1 MANITTSFP
10 FEKEYNRTC
19 YDSNCTTKDTVAI
32 SLDAALKV
40 RYVYAAVGALGMI
53 GNAIVAVVIMSSS
66 RMRRATTNVL
76 ITNQSAIDFLA
87 SFFIIMCTFIRDISR
102 IESFIGRETFC
113 RLWADNLP
121 MWSMFVSSTYNLVC
135 ITMERYSGIVYPMR
149 HSRTCSRFRSRF
161 AIAFAWF
168 IGPTYNLSYMA
179 VSSPYK
185 NGECTAY
192 SDWPSPE
199 IQRAVGLLTIT
210 LQFFLPILI
219 IAFAY
224 IRIVV
229 ILRRGVTTKGSSKNS
244 NPQDARRDKRMKR
257 ARTNV
262 IKTLVM
268 VAMSFV
274 LCWSPNQ
281 FFFLVYNIGVE
292 LDFNGTFYHFT
303 VIAVFLNSC
312 INPFIYAFQYDQFKN
327 ELLNRCHK
335 PAEVTEFSVTS
346 ENSVRTSDVE
356 VSRGSRKS
364 VYTVEQDCE
373 TGQ

>member
-1 MANITTSFP
+1 
-10 FEKEYNRTC
+10 
-19 YDSNCTTKDTVAI
+19 
-32 SLDAALKV
+32 
-40 RYVYAAVGALGMI
+40 
-53 GNAIVAVVIMSSS
+53 
-66 RMRRATTNVL
+66 
-76 ITNQSAIDFLA
+76 
-87 SFFIIMCTFIRDISR
+87 
-102 IESFIGRETFC
+102 
-113 RLWADNLP
+113 
-121 MWSMFVSSTYNLVC
+121 
-135 ITMERYSGIVYPMR
+135 MR
-149 HSRTCSRFRSRF
+149 HSRTCSRGRARF

-168 IGPTYNLSYMA
+168 IGLAYNMAYM
-179 VSSPYK
+179 VPSSPYK
-185 NGECTAY
+185 DGECTSY
-192 SDWPSPE
+192 SEWPSLTV
-199 IQRAVGLLTIT
+199 QRAVGLLTIT

-281 FFFLVYNIGVE
+281 IIYTMYNSGLQIN
-292 LDFNGTFYHFT
+292 FNGTFYHFT

-327 ELLNRCHK
+327 ELLKRCHK

-346 ENSVRTSDVE
+346 ENSVRTSDLE
-356 VSRGSRKS
+356 GSRGSRRS
-364 VYTVEQDCE
+364 VYTVESN
-373 TGQ
+373 G